1 MCQSKAFTPAPANR
15 WNNQLALLK
24 YNKDFFVSVLIDYIL
39 TGRFMSIITYKH
51 DDRLTEY
58 RNALIY

>member
-1 MCQSKAFTPAPANR
+1 M
-15 WNNQLALLK
+15 
-24 YNKDFFVSVLIDYIL
+24 LIDYIL

-58 RNALIY
+58 RNTLKLIEALRKRKYNESS